1 MFNTIHTYR
10 SFSLSNSTNDYSLGS
25 LKMKTR
31 DEKPRISKYELRE
44 LLSYHKREISYREF
58 SDFKKKMQGINF
70 SDVIDVIEDLQ
81 EKLGADRFNV
91 DKMMGYRFVHIWF
104 RRSDTGYGSNYKF
117 TRSSWYK
124 YTFSFN
130 KKGELFQIDY
140 DIK

>member
-1 MFNTIHTYR
+1 MFNNTIHTYR
-10 SFSLSNSTNDYSLGS
+10 SFSMSNNDYSLGN

-31 DEKPRISKYELRE
+31 DRVHISRYELRE

-58 SDFKKKMQGINF
+58 SNLKDKMQGINF
-70 SDVIDVIEDLQ
+70 SEIIDTLEDLQ
-81 EKLGADRFNV
+81 ASLEADRFNV

-104 RRSDTGYGSNYKF
+104 KRTDTGYGNNYKF

-130 KKGELFQIDY
+130 EKGELFQIDY

>member
-10 SFSLSNSTNDYSLGS
+10 SFSMSNNDYSLGS

-31 DEKPRISKYELRE
+31 DDRPHISRYELRE
-44 LLSYHKREISYREF
+44 FLSYHKREISYREF
-58 SDFKKKMQGINF
+58 EDLKKKMQGINF
-70 SDVIDVIEDLQ
+70 SEIIDNLEDLQ

-91 DKMMGYRFVHIWF
+91 DKMMGHRFIHIWF

-124 YTFSFN
+124 YMFSFN
-130 KKGELFQIDY
+130 GKGELYKIDY